1 MSKKKYFN
9 IEHGKILFTRNK
21 WKDFFLGDNSSVID
35 PSYER
40 EDNSTIKQGVN
51 LRYTYGE
58 QAASLIFEE
67 FEKIDFLYYSINN
80 CHLNDN
86 DGYGGHFEI
95 FATSILYDISYEK
108 VIKDHLV
115 IGNLDGGVDSIY
127 YDKSNVY
134 VIQIKMK
141 QLEDDDAIEHMTS
154 ALDEYERTHT
164 ISDPTKKHLRLF
176 LDKHYERDIYGKNLH
191 YLTISKNSHRP
202 ENITPETIY
211 NDFIGK
217 TIERSKLFFKNSIEL
232 PKNKNKESVIHQP
245 DALHKE
251 IFLFT
256 SADKLVDTLKKHIE
270 SDDNIDYLFVDN
282 VRGRLKRNVSIVQ
295 TIKTEPEMFSFYN
308 NGISIIG
315 DFETQEKSS
324 KIVVNNPIIIN
335 GQQTVM
341 SLFAAKKDG
350 DDLSKVFVPVF
361 LKSVSNEEE
370 LRKIA
375 RYNNSQTKISSL
387 DLLSI
392 DSNLR
397 IIQSNLLSTYIE
409 DKKNEN
415 ECFYLDI
422 VRNGKNKH
430 KDKAKLLFDKEH
442 IIPVGEFVK
451 LYSSIKDKESLGSWK
466 NALDTNINR
475 TYKNGFDSVETNEAK
490 KICKAIYKSKLF
502 IGKNNDYKIAD
513 LIIQFLI
520 YFGYDNEQVASII
533 NFINDDSDSRNIAR
547 ASVYKKI
554 DIISKIR
561 EAIQALA
568 LDNKFD

>member
-51 LRYTYGE
+51 LRYAYGE

-67 FEKIDFLYYSINN
+67 FEKIDSLYYSINN

-95 FATSILYDISYEK
+95 FATSILFDISYEK
-108 VIKDHLV
+108 AIKDHLI

-154 ALDEYERTHT
+154 VLDEYERTHT

-202 ENITPETIY
+202 ENITPEAIY

-295 TIKTEPEMFSFYN
+295 TIKIEPEMFSFYN

-397 IIQSNLLSTYIE
+397 AIQSNLLSTYIE
-409 DKKNEN
+409 DKKNEK